1 MNGTGYLHRPS
12 SVGILACELYIPSLY
27 VDQSALETYDNVSKG
42 KYTIGLGQQ
51 RMSICSDHEDICS
64 LCLTVLSRL
73 LDETGV
79 HPQQIGRLDVG
90 TETLID
96 KAKSIKTVLM
106 QLFVDHNNTAVEGA
120 DNINACYGGTA
131 AIFNAIHWIESSF
144 WDGRYAVVV
153 MGDIAVYA
161 KGNARP
167 TGGAGACALLIGPNA
182 PVVFESGCRATHMAH
197 VYDFYK
203 PNLNSLYPVVDGHLS
218 VQCFTS
224 ALDTCYTQFCTKS
237 QMNHE
242 SHTHTHTSTLTSRE
256 VNLST
261 FAAVL
266 FHTPYVRLAQK
277 SLARLYLNDLIRACP
292 YIANAT
298 TEKYKNLDIRT
309 LVNDKDLERDLIEQ
323 SKELF
328 EQKTLPGL
336 YFSQNM
342 GNMYTPSLYYSLFA
356 FLISQPTEEQLYGR
370 RILLFSYGSGL
381 ASSMYSVVCRK
392 VHECRFTL
400 AQLQRSIQR
409 ARNRLDN
416 ERTALTPDLLDK
428 LLLEREENDH
438 AVPFIPKQP
447 NETLKAG
454 DIYLKSIDK
463 NHRRYYDKFIAN
475 DNSERNDDNAK
486 PIQQLYTEYFR
497 NRQTSSDTN
506 E

>member
-12 SVGILACELYIPSLY
+12 SVGILACELYIPALY
-27 VDQSALETYDNVSKG
+27 VEQSKLETHENVSKG
-42 KYTIGLGQQ
+42 KNTIGLGQQ

-106 QLFVDHNNTAVEGA
+106 QLFVDHDNTAVEGV
-120 DNINACYGGTA
+120 DNVNACYGGTA

-153 MGDIAVYA
+153 MGDIAIYP

-203 PNLNSLYPVVDGHLS
+203 PNFTSLYPVVDGQLS
-218 VQCFTS
+218 IQSVIS

-242 SHTHTHTSTLTSRE
+242 SHSHTHTTTLTSRE

-266 FHTPYVRLAQK
+266 FHTPYCKLAQK

-292 YIANAT
+292 YIPNNIS
-298 TEKYKNLDIRT
+298 EKYKNFDLRT
-309 LVNDKDLERDLIEQ
+309 TINDKELEREMVEQ
-323 SKELF
+323 SRELY

-336 YFSQNM
+336 YFAQNM
-342 GNMYTPSLYYSLFA
+342 GNMYTPSVYYSLFA

-400 AQLQRSIQR
+400 AQLQRSILR
-409 ARNRLDN
+409 AKLRLDH
-416 ERTALTPDLLDK
+416 ERMEVTPDIMDK
-428 LLLEREENDH
+428 ILQEREQTQH
-438 AVPFIPKQP
+438 KVPFTPKQP
-447 NETLKAG
+447 NEMLKSG
-454 DIYLKSIDK
+454 DMYLKSIDDSY
-463 NHRRYYDKFIAN
+463 RRYYDKFVAN
-475 DNSERNDDNAK
+475 DNSERDNDNERNV
-486 PIQQLYTEYFR
+486 QELYTKYFQ
-497 NRQTSSDTN
+497 NCQTSDDA
-506 E
+506 